1 MNCSESFGGR
11 RFADLKKKRK
21 KKKTK
26 QNKTKKKQITDLEPK
41 KDLHQVYSVILVSKI
56 KKQTQSHS

>member
-1 MNCSESFGGR
+1 MNCSENFGGR
-11 RFADLKKKRK
+11 RFADLKKYEK
-21 KKKTK
+21 KKNK

-56 KKQTQSHS
+56 KKQTRSHS

>member
-1 MNCSESFGGR
+1 MNCSENFGGR
-11 RFADLKKKRK
+11 RFADLKKYEK
-21 KKKTK
+21 KNK